1 MSAVTLTFQVS
12 GIEKSHHVAHTKWG
26 KAIFQEHF
34 VHTGRLCILFF
45 YTILVLLEWKCFKN
59 FSLWQIFP
67 DTACDC
73 KILDLTVKCSCR

>member
-34 VHTGRLCILFF
+34 VHTGRLCILVFF
-45 YTILVLLEWKCFKN
+45 VF
-59 FSLWQIFP
+59 FF
-67 DTACDC
+67 
-73 KILDLTVKCSCR
+73 

>member
-34 VHTGRLCILFF
+34 VHTGRLCILVFF
-45 YTILVLLEWKCFKN
+45 LFFFTQYLFYLNGNVSRISLCGRYFLIPLVIAKSW
-59 FSLWQIFP
+59 I
-67 DTACDC
+67 
-73 KILDLTVKCSCR
+73 